1 MLLLILFWISQT
13 WPVTLRIQE
22 LVFSGCIVPPVSMET
37 KFGNSDQE
45 ASPSAGKNTEI
56 ILMPCCAWKCVPK
69 AFSGGVK
76 IVLLLLLM
84 CGAVFYFFFL
94 EIAWNDLPRN
104 TNQNFLDCK
113 ITEFKKT
120 IFQKYLVK
128 YRIASKV
135 QQHYISL
142 LVTTSVMSFFSFS
155 LFSFLAYSAF
165 LSSLYSLFYL
175 FFL

>member
-22 LVFSGCIVPPVSMET
+22 LVFSGCIVPPVSKET

-56 ILMPCCAWKCVPK
+56 ILTPCCAWKCVPK

-84 CGAVFYFFFL
+84 CGAVFYFFL

-135 QQHYISL
+135 QQHYIYLPSCDNL
-142 LVTTSVMSFFSFS
+142 CHVFFFS